1 MVAFRLEP
9 LLKYRQL
16 QEEILEKALA
26 EIRMQM
32 ERERERLARYRN
44 RQEAAVVSF
53 QQRQRGSSFDGA
65 SAQGYVDYLARLE
78 DDIRQQRDQIE
89 RVRQRL
95 DKKRLEL
102 QQAARNRKMIDKLKE
117 KQRRRDTET
126 RKRQERIF
134 LDEVAT
140 NTFIRKGAP
149 DE

>member
-32 ERERERLARYRN
+32 EREREKLAEYRN
-44 RQEAAVVSF
+44 RQETAVLSF

-65 SAQGYVDYLARLE
+65 SARGYADYLARLE
-78 DDIRQQRDQIE
+78 GDIRQQQDQIE
-89 RVRQRL
+89 RVRQRV

-102 QQAARNRKMIDKLKE
+102 LQAARNRKMIDKLKK

-126 RKRQERIF
+126 RQHQERIF
-134 LDEVAT
+134 FDEVAT
-140 NTFIRKGAP
+140 NTFIRKGGP